1 MSLRRTAA
9 LCGLLLAAAAQAQ
22 NPSNGGHDRPVTVS
36 RASRLTGTIRLDGRL
51 DESAWA
57 AAQITDSFTQIEPDE
72 GQPSTQ
78 KTEVRILY
86 DDLAL
91 YVGVRLHDNGP
102 ITGRLGRRDMPLGD
116 SDWFGLAIDSYHDHR
131 TAFVFD
137 VNPVGVRRDEIKTID
152 VDDNSWDPVWD
163 VATSVDSAGWI
174 AEYRVPFSQLRFS
187 NADVQTWGLQ
197 FERLIGRRAEYAVST
212 FSPRS
217 ERGGV
222 PRYGHL
228 EGLQSIVAGKR
239 IEILPYVVGR
249 AEYVDPGANPFR
261 TDHDRFSSAGV
272 DVLLRATT
280 NLTVNATF
288 NPDFGQVEVDPAV
301 VNLGV
306 YETFFEEK
314 RPFFIEGN
322 EIFDFGAD
330 GTSGGQMFYSRRI
343 GRAPSLF
350 APTPQSDAPTSTTI
364 LGAAKLSGKVGGW
377 SIGLLEALTDREHSR
392 FLSTADEDVKMTVEP
407 RSNYL
412 VGRARRELRN
422 GQSLLGLGFTAV
434 HRDLDEDPVRNALHD
449 AAYAG
454 GVDFRHEFGSR
465 TWVVRGDA
473 EFSRVQGTTS
483 AIRRTQMLSNHF
495 FQRPDADHLDFDT
508 TRTSLEGYSMNVA
521 LGKQQ
526 GTHWRGEIA
535 SALTSPGYE
544 VNDLGFSYRTD
555 RRDFAALVTYLENT
569 PGKLFRRW
577 QLQGNARM
585 ERNFDWEPILS
596 VGTLAGF
603 FQTNQ
608 LWTIQF
614 NAQRFFHSL
623 DDRLTRGGPIA
634 LRPQRLSGFLRVAS
648 DPRKDITIAS
658 GIRGEDQEF
667 GGWIFS
673 ANAEVGIKASSRW
686 NLTMGPAL
694 FRGHTPAQFVTSIA
708 DPGATATYGRRY
720 VFAPLDQTEVA
731 LETRFNFTFTPR
743 LSLETYVQP
752 LLSSGDYGSG
762 IQLVAPRTFDFTP
775 FAQTIPDF
783 DFNLR
788 SLRGNA
794 VLRWEWRPGST
805 MFVAWQQNRSN
816 VAPLGD
822 FDFGRDRRALFQTAP
837 DNIFLVK
844 VSYWLNP

>member
-1 MSLRRTAA
+1 MSVRKLILA
-9 LCGLLLAAAAQAQ
+9 LCGVAAGLGAQSPAQ
-22 NPSNGGHDRPVTVS
+22 QGHDRPVTLS
-36 RASRLTGTIRLDGRL
+36 RAARLAGTIALDGRL
-51 DESAWA
+51 DEAAWA
-57 AAQITDSFTQIEPDE
+57 AAPVTDAFTQIEPDE
-72 GQPSTQ
+72 GQPASQ
-78 KTEVRILY
+78 RTEVRVLY

-91 YVGVRLHDNGP
+91 YVGVRLHDTGP
-102 ITGRLGRRDMPLGD
+102 ITGRLGRRDMPLSD

-137 VNPVGVRRDEIKTID
+137 VNPSGVRRDAIKTID

-163 VATSVDSAGWI
+163 VASTVDSAGWSV
-174 AEYRVPFSQLRFS
+174 EYRVPFSQLRFS
-187 NADVQTWGLQ
+187 TAAEHTWGIQ
-197 FERLIGRRAEYAVST
+197 FERLIGRRAEYSVST

-228 EGLQSIVAGKR
+228 EGLTSVRPGKR

-249 AEYVDPGANPFR
+249 AEYVDPGPNPFR
-261 TDHDRFSSAGV
+261 TDRDRFSSAGV
-272 DVLLRATT
+272 DLLIRASS
-280 NLTVNATF
+280 NIALNATI

-314 RPFFIEGN
+314 RPFFIEGS
-322 EIFDFGAD
+322 EIFDFGAG

-350 APTPQSDAPTSTTI
+350 APTSASDAPTATTI

-377 SIGLLEALTDREHSR
+377 SVGILEALTDREEAR
-392 FLSTADEDVKMTVEP
+392 FLTPGASQERRMTVEP
-407 RSNYL
+407 RTNYL

-422 GQSLLGLGFTAV
+422 GQSLLGVGATAV
-434 HRDLDEDPVRNALHD
+434 HRSLDEDPVRNALHQ

-454 GVDFRHEFGSR
+454 GVDFRHEFGGR

-473 EFSRVQGTTS
+473 EVSRVTGSAS
-483 AIRRTQMLSNHF
+483 AIARTQRQSNHF
-495 FQRPDADHLDFDT
+495 FQRPDAEHLDYDT
-508 TRTSLEGYSMNVA
+508 TRTHLDGYSVNVA
-521 LGKQQ
+521 LGRQQ

-555 RRDFAALVTYLENT
+555 RRDFSATMSYQENR
-569 PGKLFRRW
+569 PGRLFRRW
-577 QLQGNARM
+577 VLNGNARM
-585 ERNFDWEPILS
+585 ERNFDWQPILNIAS
-596 VGTLAGF
+596 LGGY
-603 FQTNQ
+603 FQTHG

-614 NAQRFFHSL
+614 GAQRFFESY
-623 DDRLTRGGPIA
+623 DDRLTRGGPLAI
-634 LRPQRLSGFLRVAS
+634 RPSRLGGQVHVMS
-648 DPRKDITIAS
+648 DPRRDLTVFGTIGA
-658 GIRGEDQEF
+658 EDHDY
-667 GGWIFS
+667 GGWLFS
-673 ANAEVGIKASSRW
+673 TGLNVGLKASTRW
-686 NLTMGPAL
+686 TLTVGPSIL
-694 FRGHTPAQFVTSIA
+694 RMHTPAQFVASVA
-708 DPGATATYGRRY
+708 DPTATATFGRRY
-720 VFAPLDQTEVA
+720 IFAPLRQTEVG
-731 LETRFNFTFTPR
+731 LETRFNMTFTPD

-752 LLSSGDYGSG
+752 LLSSGDFGEG
-762 IQLVAPRTFDFTP
+762 RQLEAPQTFDFAP
-775 FAQTIPDF
+775 YPQSIPNL

-805 MFVAWQQNRSN
+805 MYLAWQQNRQN

-822 FDFGRDRRALFQTAP
+822 FDLGRDRRALFGTAP
-837 DNIFLVK
+837 DNIFVVK

>member
-1 MSLRRTAA
+1 MFSRFTAV
-9 LCGLLLAAAAQAQ
+9 LAFASAVLPLQTSAQTNA
-22 NPSNGGHDRPVTVS
+22 HDRPVTVS
-36 RASRLTGTIRLDGRL
+36 RAARLAAPIRLDGHL
-51 DESAWA
+51 TEPAWA
-57 AAQITDSFTQIEPDE
+57 AAPVTDAFTQVEPDE
-72 GQPSTQ
+72 GQPSSQ

-86 DDLAL
+86 DDAAL

-102 ITGRLGRRDMPLGD
+102 ITGRLGRRDMALGD

-137 VNPVGVRRDEIKTID
+137 VNPAGVRRDEIKTID

-163 VATSVDSAGWI
+163 VAVSVDSGGWT
-174 AEYRVPFSQLRFS
+174 AEYRVPFSQLRF
-187 NADVQTWGLQ
+187 ARTDVHTWGIQ
-197 FERLIGRRAEYAVST
+197 FERLIGRRAEYSVST

-228 EGLQSIVAGKR
+228 EGLESIVAGKR
-239 IEILPYVVGR
+239 LEVLPYVVGR
-249 AEYVDPGANPFR
+249 AEYVDPRANPFR
-261 TDHDRFSSAGV
+261 TDHDKFSSAGV

-322 EIFDFGAD
+322 EIFDFGAG

-343 GRAPSLF
+343 GRAPTLF
-350 APTPQSDAPTSTTI
+350 APSPEADAPTSTTI

-377 SIGLLEALTDREHSR
+377 SVGLLEALTDRERAR
-392 FLSTADEDVKMTVEP
+392 FLTPGSAQDARMTVEP
-407 RSNYL
+407 LSNYL

-434 HRDLDEDPVRNALHD
+434 HRDLDEDPVRDALHN

-454 GVDFRHEFGSR
+454 GLDFRHEFGRR

-473 EFSRVQGTTS
+473 EFSRVEGTTD
-483 AIRRTQMLSNHF
+483 AIRRTQRLSNHF
-495 FQRPDADHLDFDT
+495 FQRPDADHLTYDT
-508 TRTSLEGYSMNVA
+508 TRTSLSGYSVNVA

-535 SALTSPGYE
+535 SAMTSPGYE

-555 RRDFAALVTYLENT
+555 RRDFAAQLTYVENR
-569 PGKLFRRW
+569 PGTLFRRW
-577 QLQGNARM
+577 QVQGNGRM
-585 ERNFDWEPILS
+585 ERNFAWEPILS
-596 VGTLAGF
+596 LGVLSGF
-603 FQTNQ
+603 FQTHD
-608 LWTIQF
+608 LWTIQV
-614 NAQRFFHSL
+614 NAQRFFHSY

-634 LRPQRLSGFLRVAS
+634 IRPRSLNGLVRVAT
-648 DPRKDITIAS
+648 DPRRDLTVTATVQ
-658 GIRGEDQEF
+658 GEDEEY
-667 GGWIFS
+667 GGWNFTTTLGLG
-673 ANAEVGIKASSRW
+673 VKASSRW
-686 NLTMGPAL
+686 NLTVGPTL
-694 FRGHTPAQFVTSIA
+694 FRGHNPAQFVASVA
-708 DPGATATYGRRY
+708 DPAASATYGRRY
-720 VFAPLDQTEVA
+720 VFAPLDQTEIGF
-731 LETRFNFTFTPR
+731 ETRFNFTFTPD

-752 LLSSGDYGSG
+752 LLSTGDYGSAL
-762 IQLVAPRTFDFTP
+762 QLVAPRTFDFSP
-775 FAQTIPDF
+775 YPQAIPNL

-805 MFVAWQQNRSN
+805 MFVAWQQNRSD

-822 FDFGRDRRALFQTAP
+822 FDFRRDRRALFGAAP

-844 VSYWLNP
+844 LSYWLNP